1 VVEDQRQRM
10 NLLDEIAALSMS
22 GSMLKQAINSGM
34 RELVNSKTEI
44 RTEADFTV
52 QKEYGRDKNDN
63 QETEEPSLDI
73 FVATNQIREQF
84 QPKTTTYEI
93 VSERTTEIEELEI
106 VPLAEEILDIQDVLS
121 SNLRT
126 IIGGAKLGTH
136 TSDVEIITETPE
148 YYILYDH
155 QGVITEGL
163 QADCRVTHTTIAAHA
178 IATSK
183 ILDRLRIDSPDRT
196 APQWLIKKPTQ
207 WYDGQW
213 GLTQTLK
220 QLIQIGLS
228 PTEVLDYWMVSIM
241 NLPVSHW
248 SHVRETSESAIYTRV
263 RGVEEKIENQPQQEI
278 ASEYDYFER
287 TYTSTTVND
296 KELITTDN
304 GLLHPR
310 RDIVDSSATGHM
322 MSGYSGAGS
331 KQLATAILAD
341 AFDRETALKYNQR
354 LNGQIHKIADSNDDG
369 GWTLSKDDLSEWLF
383 RITN

>member
-1 VVEDQRQRM
+1 
-10 NLLDEIAALSMS
+10 
-22 GSMLKQAINSGM
+22 M

-44 RTEADFTV
+44 RTKADFTV
-52 QKEYGRDKNDN
+52 QKEYNRDEDDN
-63 QETEEPSLDI
+63 QGTEEPRLDI
-73 FVATNQIREQF
+73 FVATSEIREQF
-84 QPKTTTYEI
+84 QPKIKTHEI
-93 VSERTTEIEELEI
+93 ITERTTEIEDLEI
-106 VPLAEEILDIQDVLS
+106 VPLAKEILEIQDVLS

-136 TSDVEIITETPE
+136 SSDVEIITETPE

-155 QGVITEGL
+155 QGVIAEGL

-196 APQWLIKKPTQ
+196 APQWLIKKPTH

-213 GLTQTLK
+213 ALTQTFQELV
-220 QLIQIGLS
+220 QIGLS

-241 NLPVSHW
+241 DLSVSHW
-248 SHVRETSESAIYTRV
+248 CHVRGTSESAIYTRLQA
-263 RGVEEKIENQPQQEI
+263 VEEKLENQPQQEMF
-278 ASEYDYFER
+278 SDYDYFER

-296 KELITTDN
+296 KELIRADN
-304 GLLHPR
+304 GRLHPR
-310 RDIVDSSATGHM
+310 RDIADSSATGHM
-322 MSGYSGAGS
+322 ISGYSGAGS

-383 RITN
+383 KITN